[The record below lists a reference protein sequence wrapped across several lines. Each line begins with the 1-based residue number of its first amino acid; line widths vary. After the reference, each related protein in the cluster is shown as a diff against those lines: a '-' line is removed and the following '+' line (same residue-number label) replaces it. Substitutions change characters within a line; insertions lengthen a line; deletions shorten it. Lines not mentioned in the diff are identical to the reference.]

1 MQDLANADAILIM
14 GSNMAEAHPV
24 GFRWPM
30 KAKEKGA
37 TLIHVDPHFSRT
49 SASCDLYVPTRAGT
63 DIAFLGGLINYVLT
77 NDLWFHEYVVA
88 YTNASSLVNEGYR
101 DAEDNDGVFS
111 GLDPKTHKYDNESW
125 VYQGPAIE
133 RSEDAASHSG
143 HGQEGTSPAKHAPD
157 RDETLQHPRCVF
169 QIVKRH
175 FARYTPEMVERI
187 CGTPKA
193 LFLRVAEIVTKN
205 SGRERTTAI
214 CYAVGWTQQSYGPQ
228 IIRAAGILQLLLGN
242 MGRPGGGIMALRGH
256 ASIQGSTDVPT
267 LFELLPGYLPQPA
280 SFKDD
285 QTLESYLKGATV
297 NSGYW
302 ANLPKFMVSML
313 KAWYGEAASKANNF
327 GYDWLG
333 KITGDHSHIATAA
346 AMADG
351 EINGFIVF
359 GQNPAAG
366 SPHASLQRKAL
377 RQLDWMVAIDLYETE
392 TAAFWYAGPERPN
405 PSDIKTEVFLIP
417 TAAPAEKDG
426 TFTNTQRLLQF
437 HDKAVDPP
445 GDARSD
451 LWFVYHLGRRLK
463 DLYRDSTR
471 PRDQGLLNLTWDYLP
486 DRPGPEF
493 RIQDEPS
500 AEKVLKEINGH
511 TVADGK
517 LLKDFEHLKADGS
530 TACGVWIYCG
540 VFPEEG
546 KNKARNRTPTPDN
559 YVSPEWG
566 FAWPAN
572 RRILYNRASADP
584 AGKPWSE
591 RKKYIYWD
599 AAKKRWTGPDVPDFP
614 QTKAPDTPAKPD
626 GHGMEL
632 HSGADPFSLKPDGRG
647 WLFAPSGLKDGPL
660 PTFYEPLESPV
671 TNLLYDQQSSP
682 AVNRVPRKDNPFSPP
697 GDPRFPYVA
706 TTYRVTE
713 QYLSGV
719 MSRWLPWLSELMP
732 EMFAEIS
739 PELAAERGVKNGEW
753 IVVSSLRKEIECRAL
768 VTRRIHPLAV
778 DGRTIH
784 VVGLPIHFGY
794 KGIVQGAMANDLVA
808 LSEEPN
814 VYIQEDK
821 AFTCN
826 VRKGRLLAPPCGG
839 GSG

>member
-1 MQDLANADAILIM
+1 M

-30 KAKEKGA
+30 KAREKGA

-49 SASCDLYVPTRAGT
+49 SASCDMYVPIRSGS
-63 DIAFLGGLINYVLT
+63 DIAFLGGLINYVLS
-77 NDLWFHEYVVA
+77 NDLWFKEYVVA
-88 YTNASSLVNEGYR
+88 YTNASSIVNDKYQ
-101 DAEDNDGVFS
+101 DSEDLDGIFS
-111 GLDPKTHKYDNESW
+111 GLDPGAAKYDNATW
-125 VYQGPAIE
+125 VYQGPPTE
-133 RSEDAASHSG
+133 SSEDAASHSG
-143 HGQEGTSPAKHAPD
+143 HGQEGTSPAKHLPD
-157 RDETLQHPRCVF
+157 RDQTLQHPRCVF
-169 QIVKRH
+169 QILKRH
-175 FARYTPEMVERI
+175 FARYTPEMVEQI
-187 CGTPKA
+187 CGSPRED
-193 LFLRVAEIVTKN
+193 FLKVAEILTRN
-205 SGRERTTAI
+205 SGRERTSAI
-214 CYAVGWTQQSYGPQ
+214 CYAVGWTQQSFGPQ

-280 SFKDD
+280 GFKDD
-285 QTLESYLKGATV
+285 QTLQSYLKGATV
-297 NSGYW
+297 NAGYW
-302 ANLPKFMVSML
+302 ANLPKFMVSLL
-313 KAWYGEAASKANNF
+313 KAWYGEAATSQNQF

-346 AMADG
+346 SMADG
-351 EINGFIVF
+351 KVQGFIVF

-366 SPHASLQRKAL
+366 SPHASLHRKAL
-377 RQLDWMVAIDLYETE
+377 RQLEWMVVVDLYETE
-392 TAAFWYAGPERPN
+392 TAAFWYSGPEN
-405 PSDIKTEVFLIP
+405 PDPADIKTEVFMIP

-451 LWFVYHLGRRLK
+451 LWFVYQLGRRLK
-463 DLYRDSTR
+463 ELYRDSTR
-471 PRDQGLLNLTWDYLP
+471 LRDQGLLNLTWDYMPSEP
-486 DRPGPEF
+486 DPEF
-493 RIQDEPS
+493 RITDEPS
-500 AEKVLKEINGH
+500 AEKVLKEINGY
-511 TVADGK
+511 TVADRK
-517 LLKDFEHLKADGS
+517 LLQDFEHLKDDGS

-546 KNKARNRTPTPDN
+546 KNRARSRTPTPEN

-599 AAKKRWTGPDVPDFP
+599 DAQKQWSGVDVPDFP
-614 QTKAPDTPAKPD
+614 KNKAPNTPANRK
-626 GHGMEL
+626 GHGVEM
-632 HSGADPFSLKPDGRG
+632 HSGSDPFSLKPDGRG

-660 PTFYEPLESPV
+660 PTHYEPLESPV
-671 TNLLYDQQSSP
+671 NNLLYKQQNNP
-682 AVNRVPRKDNPFSPP
+682 VVNRLPRKDNPFSAV
-697 GDPRFPYVA
+697 GDPRFPYLA

-719 MSRWLPWLSELMP
+719 MSRWIPWLSELMP

-739 PELAAERGVKNGEW
+739 PELAGELGIENGDW
-753 IVVSSLRKEIECRAL
+753 MVVSSARKEIECRAL
-768 VTRRIHPLAV
+768 VTRRIRPLMV
-778 DGRTIH
+778 KGRTVH
-784 VVGLPIHFGY
+784 LVGLPIHFGY
-794 KGIVQGAMANDLVA
+794 KGLVKGAMVNDLVA

-821 AFTCN
+821 AFSCN
-826 VRKGRLLAPPCGG
+826 LRKGRLG
-839 GSG
+839 GSK

>member
-1 MQDLANADAILIM
+1 M

-30 KAKEKGA
+30 KARERGA

-49 SASCDLYVPTRAGT
+49 SASCDLYVPIRSGT
-63 DIAFLGGLINYVLT
+63 DIAFLGGLINHVLT
-77 NDLWFHEYVVA
+77 NDLWFRDYVMA
-88 YTNASSLVNEGYR
+88 YTNASSIIDEKYV
-101 DAEDNDGVFS
+101 DAEEGDGLFS
-111 GLDPKTHKYDNESW
+111 GFDAKGKKYDNSSW
-125 VYQGPAIE
+125 NYQGPAIE

-143 HGQEGTSPAKHAPD
+143 HGQEGTSPAKHRPD

-169 QIVKRH
+169 QIIKRH

-187 CGTPKA
+187 CGTSREE
-193 LFLRVAEIVTKN
+193 FLQVAQVLTKN
-205 SGRERTTAI
+205 SGPERTSAI

-267 LFELLPGYLPQPA
+267 LFDLLPGYLPQPSA
-280 SFKDD
+280 LKED
-285 QTLESYLKGATV
+285 QGLEAYLKGATV

-302 ANLPKFMVSML
+302 ANLPKFMISML
-313 KAWYGEAASKANNF
+313 KAWYGEAATPENHF
-327 GYDWLG
+327 GYDWLP
-333 KITGDHSHIATAA
+333 KVTGDHSHITTAA
-346 AMADG
+346 EMADG
-351 EINGFIVF
+351 KVKGFIVF

-366 SPHASLQRKAL
+366 SPNARLHRKAL
-377 RQLDWMVAIDLYETE
+377 QQLDWLVTIDLYETE
-392 TAAFWYAGPERPN
+392 TAAFWYAAPEHPN
-405 PSDIKTEVFLIP
+405 PSEIKTEVFLLP

-451 LWFVYHLGRRLK
+451 LFTVYHLGRRLK
-463 DLYRDSTR
+463 ALYRDSKLS
-471 PRDQGLLNLTWDYLP
+471 RDQGLLNLTWDYLP
-486 DRPGPEF
+486 DKPNPEF
-493 RIQDEPS
+493 RIVDDPS
-500 AEKVLKEINGH
+500 AEKVLMEINGF
-511 TVADGK
+511 TVADK
-517 LLKDFEHLKADGS
+517 KQLKDFEHLKQDGS

-540 VFPEEG
+540 VFPEPG
-546 KNKARNRTPTPDN
+546 KNLARNRKASPDN
-559 YVSPEWG
+559 YVAPEWG

-591 RKKYIYWD
+591 RKKYIWWD
-599 AAKKRWTGPDVPDFP
+599 AAKKRWSGLDVPDFP
-614 QTKAPDTPAKPD
+614 QTKAPDTPARDD
-626 GHGMEL
+626 GSGMDK
-632 HSGADPFSLKPDGRG
+632 HSGSDPFSLKPDGRG

-660 PTFYEPLESPV
+660 PTHYEPLESPV
-671 TNLLYDQQSSP
+671 KNLLYKQQSSP
-682 AVNRVPRKDNPFSPP
+682 VVNRLPRADNRLSPP

-719 MSRWLPWLSELMP
+719 MSRWNSWLAELMP

-739 PELAAERGVKNGEW
+739 PELAAEKSIQNADW
-753 IVVSSLRKEIECRAL
+753 IVVSSARSEIECRAL
-768 VTRRIHPLAV
+768 VTERIRPLTL
-778 DGRTIH
+778 DGRTVHI
-784 VVGLPIHFGY
+784 VGLPIHWGY
-794 KGIVQGAMANDLVA
+794 KGLVKGAIANDLV
-808 LSEEPN
+808 SMTEEPN

-826 VRKGRLLAPPCGG
+826 LRKGRLT
-839 GSG
+839 